1 MVHGLHGSCVMWV
14 GGRWVVRGW
23 LWPATPSVPQNFG
36 KLSFEARNKGSANR
50 MMTFD
55 SSLESPGQDGFIDNK
70 FIKINIFNQ
79 CQIWEKLLQNG
90 APIVAKARKLS
101 MAVL

>member
-1 MVHGLHGSCVMWV
+1 MLLRESGDGLYSNYN
-14 GGRWVVRGW
+14 
-23 LWPATPSVPQNFG
+23 TPSVPQNFG

-50 MMTFD
+50 MTTFD
-55 SSLESPGQDGFIDNK
+55 SSLESPDQDDFIDNK
-70 FIKINIFNQ
+70 FIKINIFNP
-79 CQIWEKLLQNG
+79 CQIWETFLKNG